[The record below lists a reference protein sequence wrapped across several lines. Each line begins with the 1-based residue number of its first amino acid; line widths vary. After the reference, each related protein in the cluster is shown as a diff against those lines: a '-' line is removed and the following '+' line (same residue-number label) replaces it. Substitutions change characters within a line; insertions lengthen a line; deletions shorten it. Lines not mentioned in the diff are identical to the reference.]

1 MSDALRFEV
10 MARDGQARVGRV
22 TTARGSFDTPCFMP
36 VGTRGTVKAMTSA
49 DVEALGYQVVL
60 VNTYHLMMRPGS
72 PLVRRLGGIHTFT
85 GWDGH
90 ILSDSGGYQV
100 FSLSPKVDDEGV
112 TFRSTYDGSYQRLT
126 PESAVAIQAELGT
139 DIQMVLDVC
148 SSLPS
153 TPEVLRLALE
163 RTAEWARRAREAHP
177 GGPQALF
184 GIVQGGDDPDLRAES
199 ARITAGLGF
208 DGYGIGGLSVGESR
222 EAMLTSLDAAVA
234 ELPVD
239 APRYLMGVGDPI
251 GLVEGIARGVDMFD
265 CVLPTRLGRHGT
277 ALTSAGRLSLRSAA
291 NAEDPGPIDPACACP
306 VCARWSRAFI
316 RHLLSVGEPT
326 GGSLVSRHNL
336 AWLRGLVGR
345 ATTAIESGTLSELRD
360 EVCRTWL
367 AGGP

>member
-1 MSDALRFEV
+1 MSGALRFEIE
-10 MARDGQARVGRV
+10 ARDGQARVGRV
-22 TTARGSFDTPCFMP
+22 TTARGSFETPCFMP

-49 DVEALGYQVVL
+49 DVEALGYEVVL
-60 VNTYHLMMRPGS
+60 ANTYHLMMRPGS
-72 PLVRRLGGIHTFT
+72 GLVRRLGGIHAFT

-90 ILSDSGGYQV
+90 ILSDSGGFQV
-100 FSLSPKVDDEGV
+100 FSLSPQVDDEGV
-112 TFRSTYDGSYQRLT
+112 TFQSTYDGSYQRLT
-126 PESAVAIQAELGT
+126 PESAVAIQVELGT

-163 RTAEWARRAREAHP
+163 RTADWARRARDAHP
-177 GGPQALF
+177 GGTQALF
-184 GIVQGGDDPDLRAES
+184 GIVQGGDDPELRAES

-222 EAMLTSLDAAVA
+222 EAMLISLEAAVA
-234 ELPVD
+234 ELPLD

-291 NAEDPGPIDPACACP
+291 HAEDPGPIDPECPCP

-336 AWLRGLVGR
+336 AWLRSLVKRASAAVAAGTLGELREQVGR
-345 ATTAIESGTLSELRD
+345 
-360 EVCRTWL
+360 TWA